1 MLFEKEVF
9 SATLHKGMNIAAGTM
24 TMWRRIEFVLLLF
37 FCAYANVLLVTLT
50 IFAMLCKRAYYDTCF
65 ECCQSIFC
73 SNTDVTMRL
82 DIALCLRMG

>member
-50 IFAMLCKRAYYDTCF
+50 IFAMLCKRA
-65 ECCQSIFC
+65 
-73 SNTDVTMRL
+73 SNILMLVWHFINMTSF
-82 DIALCLRMG
+82 